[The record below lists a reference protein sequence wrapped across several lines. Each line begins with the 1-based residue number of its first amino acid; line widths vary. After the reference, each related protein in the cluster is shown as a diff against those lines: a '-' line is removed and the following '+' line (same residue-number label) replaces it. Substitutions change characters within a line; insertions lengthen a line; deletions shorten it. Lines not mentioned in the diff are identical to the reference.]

1 MFVSRHSNLK
11 VYVHHYIFV
20 FIKQSSIV
28 LVSGL
33 KICQWHF
40 QHICCK
46 NKGLLLFLLFFI
58 FACMTLVVKHQL
70 KVALSKKILRQYC
83 EEEMWV
89 LGFPNHE
96 CQKSCCLGPTIF
108 EIPYMTFCLSFL
120 TMSSNVLPLNLKQTF
135 PPIIWIFT
143 EGEGDGMES
152 GQSFKKFYFTAKNN
166 WLLLFE

>member
-1 MFVSRHSNLK
+1 MFVLRHSNLK

-96 CQKSCCLGPTIF
+96 CQKSCHITSRRRVICK
-108 EIPYMTFCLSFL
+108 EFL
-120 TMSSNVLPLNLKQTF
+120 AWV
-135 PPIIWIFT
+135 IWKTQYSHFRSHSIDIV
-143 EGEGDGMES
+143 ENY
-152 GQSFKKFYFTAKNN
+152 KYA
-166 WLLLFE
+166 